1 MPQRHIWRPRIG
13 IILLHLQIG
22 RSEAAKL
29 QVVEQQWSVRERQQ
43 RLVVKEACRPQAR
56 GSRSSRMIVYIIVHI
71 LMVLQTGL
79 APDRMHCCVQDERQK
94 QQDEEW
100 QEMKRQREEDLDAK
114 EAADRALEERKG
126 QQGEQLAAVKA
137 KLDALKAQKQD
148 MVEKLKQVPPHAT
161 LSGLNNCIPG
171 QMTSKVY
178 IKLQHAQHLV
188 NRPCS
193 AVK

>member
-1 MPQRHIWRPRIG
+1 
-13 IILLHLQIG
+13 
-22 RSEAAKL
+22 
-29 QVVEQQWSVRERQQ
+29 
-43 RLVVKEACRPQAR
+43 
-56 GSRSSRMIVYIIVHI
+56 MIVYIIVHI

-79 APDRMHCCVQDERQK
+79 APDRMNCCVQDERQK

-178 IKLQHAQHLV
+178 IKLQHAQHFGESPLFSSEV
-188 NRPCS
+188 ARTLQVARCRSRWGGPMQN
-193 AVK
+193 KD